1 MQNKPKNF
9 LFQIRGGV
17 AIWEKFPNNPIIF
30 LRAALMLSHFNIVD
44 IGDNIDIDI
53 VGTVVRGRLEFI
65 HFWESGRPFAAIWN
79 NVSLCLKQNI
89 FNTDKQFGK
98 KSQTIP

>member
-1 MQNKPKNF
+1 
-9 LFQIRGGV
+9 
-17 AIWEKFPNNPIIF
+17 
-30 LRAALMLSHFNIVD
+30 MLSHFNIVD
-44 IGDNIDIDI
+44 IGDNIDNDI